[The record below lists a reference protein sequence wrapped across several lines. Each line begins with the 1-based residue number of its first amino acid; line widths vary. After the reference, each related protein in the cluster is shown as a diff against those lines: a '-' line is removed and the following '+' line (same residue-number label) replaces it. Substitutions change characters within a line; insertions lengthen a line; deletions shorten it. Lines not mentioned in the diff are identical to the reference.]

1 MPIFNDN
8 LDGSVGDLLRN
19 RSGWSRPVGADEAQV
34 LSGFTGGFALTLG
47 TTVASSTWHVPTTQ
61 PSSADQYVSGLL
73 DTAPQASVFPLGVR
87 CDVSNNLGAGYLL
100 RHGTTGVLQLFRRTS
115 AGNQAQI
122 GSASITVA
130 DLVANPVTLKAVG
143 NQISVEFKGATVIG
157 PVTDTT
163 ATSGSVAI
171 LSRGGVLSTR
181 SMINSWES
189 GEVGAGP
196 TPIAGSLSATLGPL
210 TASGAGSALIGGQ
223 ASVTLGAV
231 TLNASG
237 AVTITGTANA
247 TLGTLTG
254 TATANLP
261 IVGGASATLGSISV
275 AATGA
280 VAITGS
286 ASIALGGLSLVAT
299 GRQGA
304 RQAVRFL
311 QIAART
317 KRLALTSQ
325 PKTRAL
331 TARAKRLHFTA
342 RADGDNAMERLSTKL
357 ADEIWRFELNCANWI
372 PSGAAI
378 ASVTGEVI
386 SGTATVQDFEVAT
399 APKVTCMVSG
409 GDPGTTTTFRV
420 LVTMNDGQIFGDD
433 FSVYVA

>member
-1 MPIFNDN
+1 MLGFSPIAVGP
-8 LDGSVGDLLRN
+8 LGSL
-19 RSGWSRPVGADEAQV
+19 PGAGGV
-34 LSGFTGGFALTLG
+34 TGTAGITLG
-47 TTVASSTWHVPTTQ
+47 ALAGTGQA
-61 PSSADQYVSGLL
+61 GL
-73 DTAPQASVFPLGVR
+73 
-87 CDVSNNLGAGYLL
+87 
-100 RHGTTGVLQLFRRTS
+100 
-115 AGNQAQI
+115 
-122 GSASITVA
+122 
-130 DLVANPVTLKAVG
+130 AVG
-143 NQISVEFKGATVIG
+143 G
-157 PVTDTT
+157 
-163 ATSGSVAI
+163 
-171 LSRGGVLSTR
+171 
-181 SMINSWES
+181 
-189 GEVGAGP
+189 
-196 TPIAGSLSATLGPL
+196 
-210 TASGAGSALIGGQ
+210 SGA
-223 ASVTLGAV
+223 VTLGAMTV
-231 TLNASG
+231 TA
-237 AVTITGTANA
+237 TAQLA
-247 TLGTLTG
+247 IRAAAADTLGALTG

-261 IVGGASATLGSISV
+261 IVGGAYATLGSILV

-280 VAITGS
+280 VAITAS
-286 ASIALGGLSLVAT
+286 ALIALGGSSLVAT
-299 GRQGA
+299 GRKGA

-386 SGTATVQDFEVAT
+386 SGTATVQDFEAAT

-420 LVTMNDGQIFGDD
+420 LVAMNDGQIFGDD